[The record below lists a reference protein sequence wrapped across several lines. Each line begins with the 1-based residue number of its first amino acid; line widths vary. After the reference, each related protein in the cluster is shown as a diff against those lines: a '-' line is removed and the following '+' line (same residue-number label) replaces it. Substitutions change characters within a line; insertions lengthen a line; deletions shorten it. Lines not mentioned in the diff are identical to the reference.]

1 MGENTHSILNQ
12 RQSTEERSSSNNE
25 ADWLSARQDK
35 DIINDRKRLDND
47 DLPTTSINS
56 DRLLHAGGKRSQ
68 LLEGKQPL
76 RNLDGKQREL
86 HKIPNSVGGKNIVVG
101 GVTDVLQRRYT
112 DEDDWLNAHQ
122 ANVVINDR
130 KRLDDGLPMTSINSD
145 RLLHVSGRRL
155 HLLKD
160 QQQIRNVNDIQSER
174 SEAHNNLGLTIGKQ
188 NVEDQ
193 HKVKDGSSDEID
205 WLNAHQPSGV
215 LNERRRLDADLP
227 MTSINSDRLLHI
239 SGRRLRFLEDQQ
251 TRSNLGDDDDDD
263 DNDKLVQWDRS
274 HISNNIGL
282 GIENEA
288 KVDYKDKAV
297 IHEQEQLDDDMPTTG
312 RRLQLLQGKKQIRM
326 QPRKALEDTNIMDE
340 DRIIQRVPRS
350 LNRNLNDEHH
360 RARINQLILYQLQ
373 QLVARLN
380 IEQIS
385 LQNDDDYDTLQNDHS
400 KSIIVGKLNE
410 ISERLDQ
417 SMQQILSHLSQRQ
430 SYYDKLNVDDDVILQ
445 ELDRVALGEILQEVI
460 QLSEYVHG
468 NQISNMLENSTTQ
481 LMLRHIVNTVERHMQ
496 TLKRNRKSEDIGC
509 NAVSINNVK
518 IDGLHTFVEEV
529 DIDLT
534 NLQGVMEDNNK
545 KKIIIGRVPRLNHK
559 SFPINIDLTSD
570 RNQRVIVRTLL
581 IPKIDAKE
589 NQRSL
594 DLQRHNTLLLDIV
607 DVTLKV
613 GRNSIKRKSRDITWT
628 GRDVSSY
635 TEIYER
641 VLRTLRGD
649 VDLTSDVIVGQTT
662 LFPDRL
668 LLPRGRVNGL
678 PMQVLVVITPAT
690 TSGKD
695 LSNHVNTNL
704 GLDSLI
710 LDNLPMIYPMDRGVT
725 DVKQMLALPNVFL
738 KDVVIYHEDKIS
750 HMLN

>member
-12 RQSTEERSSSNNE
+12 RQSTEERSSFNSQ
-25 ADWLSARQDK
+25 ADWLSAHQDK
-35 DIINDRKRLDND
+35 DIINDRKSLDND

-56 DRLLHAGGKRSQ
+56 DSLLHAGAKRLQ

-86 HKIPNSVGGKNIVVG
+86 YKIPNSVSGTNIVDE

-155 HLLKD
+155 
-160 QQQIRNVNDIQSER
+160 
-174 SEAHNNLGLTIGKQ
+174 
-188 NVEDQ
+188 
-193 HKVKDGSSDEID
+193 
-205 WLNAHQPSGV
+205 
-215 LNERRRLDADLP
+215 RL
-227 MTSINSDRLLHI
+227 
-239 SGRRLRFLEDQQ
+239 LEDQPI
-251 TRSNLGDDDDDD
+251 RSNIGY
-263 DNDKLVQWDRS
+263 DNDKLAQWDRS
-274 HISNNIGL
+274 HISNNRGL
-282 GIENEA
+282 GIENDA
-288 KVDYKDKAV
+288 KVDYKDKVA
-297 IHEQEQLDDDMPTTG
+297 IHEHEQLDDDMPTTG
-312 RRLQLLQGKKQIRM
+312 RRLQLLQGKKQIHM
-326 QPRKALEDTNIMDE
+326 QQQKSLEDTNIMDE

-350 LNRNLNDEHH
+350 LNRHLNDEHH

-385 LQNDDDYDTLQNDHS
+385 LQNDDDDYDMLLNDQS
-400 KSIIVGKLNE
+400 KRIIADKLNE

-445 ELDRVALGEILQEVI
+445 ELDRVALGEILQEVV

-496 TLKRNRKSEDIGC
+496 TLKRNRKPEDIGC
-509 NAVSINNVK
+509 NAVNINNVK

-534 NLQGVMEDNNK
+534 NLQGVAENDNK
-545 KKIIIGRVPRLNHK
+545 QKIIIGRVPRLNHK
-559 SFPINIDLTSD
+559 SFTINIDLTSD

-641 VLRTLRGD
+641 VLRSLRGD

-695 LSNHVNTNL
+695 PSNHLNTSL

-710 LDNLPMIYPMDRGVT
+710 LDNLPIIYPMDRGVT
-725 DVKQMLALPNVFL
+725 DVNQMLALPNVFL